1 MIRRAELYIVPLTFK
16 HPIVTAHAVL
26 TTRRTVILRL
36 ETVDGVVGYGE
47 GVAFETPWYTAETVR
62 SVIDT
67 SALIIQLLKGMTL
80 SAASFG
86 THVSSIIGQPMAKA
100 MWESALW
107 EVEAARANQTLKQ
120 YVQAGD
126 AVACGRTIG
135 IGLLSQTLNAIEA
148 ALASGFD
155 RIKLKASPHE
165 LLPALGE
172 IRSNFPDAPL
182 MIDLN
187 GSGSEQPL
195 DWFEALDTYRLL
207 MIEQP
212 YPSTHWVETADL
224 QARLTTPICLDE
236 SISAAQ
242 DVATMH
248 RLRAGR
254 IVNIKPA
261 RVGGWSEAL
270 AIRDSGTPYWV
281 GGMYESSI
289 GRYHTLLFASLS
301 GAAYPADMAGTS
313 AYFETDLLDTPLEVE
328 NGQLMLPDQV
338 APDWTKIEQL
348 SEQTIRLL

>member
-1 MIRRAELYIVPLTFK
+1 MIQRAELYIVPLTFK

-26 TTRRTVILRL
+26 TTRRTVILRV
-36 ETVDGVVGYGE
+36 ETVDGIIGYGE

-62 SVIDT
+62 SVT
-67 SALIIQLLKGMTL
+67 EVSALIVQLLKGMTL

-86 THVSSIIGQPMAKA
+86 TQVNSIIGHQMAKA

-107 EVEAARANQTLKQ
+107 EIEAARSNMTLKQ
-120 YVQAGD
+120 YLKAGD
-126 AVACGRTIG
+126 TVSCGRTIG
-135 IGLLSQTLNAIEA
+135 IGLLSQTLNSIEA
-148 ALASGFD
+148 ALDSGFE

-165 LLPALGE
+165 LLPALSE
-172 IRSNFPDAPL
+172 IRSVFPDAPL

-195 DWFEALDTYRLL
+195 DWFEALDAYRLL

-212 YPSTHWVETADL
+212 YPSQHWSASADL
-224 QARLTTPICLDE
+224 QTRLETPICLDE
-236 SISAAQ
+236 SIT
-242 DVATMH
+242 DVKDVETMN
-248 RLRAGR
+248 RLKAGR

-261 RVGGWSEAL
+261 RVGGLNAAL
-270 AIRDSGTPYWV
+270 AIRDSDTPYWV

-313 AYFETDLLDTPLEVE
+313 AYFETDLLDTPLEVA
-328 NGQLMLPDQV
+328 NGQLLLPDQV
-338 APDWTKIEQL
+338 APDWTIIKRL
-348 SEQTIRLL
+348 SEETIRLI

>member
-1 MIRRAELYIVPLTFK
+1 
-16 HPIVTAHAVL
+16 
-26 TTRRTVILRL
+26 
-36 ETVDGVVGYGE
+36 
-47 GVAFETPWYTAETVR
+47 
-62 SVIDT
+62 
-67 SALIIQLLKGMTL
+67 
-80 SAASFG
+80 
-86 THVSSIIGQPMAKA
+86 
-100 MWESALW
+100 
-107 EVEAARANQTLKQ
+107 
-120 YVQAGD
+120 
-126 AVACGRTIG
+126 
-135 IGLLSQTLNAIEA
+135 
-148 ALASGFD
+148 
-155 RIKLKASPHE
+155 
-165 LLPALGE
+165 
-172 IRSNFPDAPL
+172 

-187 GSGSEQPL
+187 GSGSEQSL

-212 YPSTHWVETADL
+212 YPSTYWVETADL

-289 GRYHTLLFASLS
+289 GRYHTLLFASLN

>member
-1 MIRRAELYIVPLTFK
+1 MIRRAELYIVPLMFK

-62 SVIDT
+62 SIIDT
-67 SALIIQLLKGMTL
+67 STLITQLLKGMTL

-86 THVSSIIGQPMAKA
+86 THVSSIIGHPMAKA

-107 EVEAARANQTLKQ
+107 EVEAARADMTLKQ

-126 AVACGRTIG
+126 VVACGRTIG
-135 IGLLSQTLNAIEA
+135 IGLLSQTLNSIES
-148 ALASGFD
+148 ALESGFD

-165 LLPALGE
+165 LLSALEE
-172 IRSNFPDAPL
+172 IRTVFPKAPL

-195 DWFEALDTYRLL
+195 DWFEALDAYHLL

-212 YPSTHWVETADL
+212 FPSTHWVETANL
-224 QARLTTPICLDE
+224 QTRLSTPICLDE
-236 SISAAQ
+236 SINSTQ

-248 RLRAGR
+248 RLQAGR
-254 IVNIKPA
+254 IVNVKPA

-270 AIRDSGTPYWV
+270 AIRESGTPYWV

-313 AYFETDLLDTPLEVE
+313 TYFETDLLDTPLEVE
-328 NGQLMLPDQV
+328 NGQLKLPDQV
-338 APDWTKIEQL
+338 APDWTIIEEL
-348 SEQTIRLL
+348 SEQAIRLL

>member
-1 MIRRAELYIVPLTFK
+1 MIQRAELYIVPLTFK

-36 ETVDGVVGYGE
+36 ETNDGVVGYGE
-47 GVAFETPWYTAETVR
+47 GVAFETPWYTAETVHT
-62 SVIDT
+62 VT
-67 SALIIQLLKGMTL
+67 EVSALIVQLLKGMTL
-80 SAASFG
+80 SAVSFG
-86 THVSSIIGQPMAKA
+86 NHVSSIIGHPMAKA

-107 EVEAARANQTLKQ
+107 EIEAARANQTLKQ
-120 YVQAGD
+120 YIQAGD

-135 IGLLSQTLNAIEA
+135 IGLLSQTLNSIDS
-148 ALASGFD
+148 ALESGFE

-165 LLPALGE
+165 LLPALNE
-172 IRSNFPDAPL
+172 IRSNFPEAPL

-212 YPSTHWVETADL
+212 YPSEHWVSSADL
-224 QARLTTPICLDE
+224 QVRLETPICLDE
-236 SISAAQ
+236 SINSVQ
-242 DVATMH
+242 DVTTMN
-248 RLRAGR
+248 RLQAGR

-261 RVGGWSEAL
+261 RVGGLSAAL
-270 AIRDSGTPYWV
+270 TIRDSGTPYWV

-301 GAAYPADMAGTS
+301 GSAYPADMAGTS

-338 APDWTKIEQL
+338 APDWTIINQL